1 MKQKFLTAIIALA
14 VMVGTGVSAPL
25 HQVAHAQTFSDVPST
40 NPYYSSIEA
49 LVASG
54 VLQGY
59 PDGTFKPNQPVN
71 RAEAIKMVLTGI
83 GDKPS
88 NGLYNTGFT
97 DVPLDVWYAGY
108 VFEGALKGIIHGN
121 PDGTFAGSRTVN
133 KAEFLKMT
141 EQAFQVDLSP
151 YQNITGNIAADVP
164 AGTWFTPYV
173 GYAKAV
179 GLIYATVEDTLSPE
193 KLLTR
198 GECAQI
204 LHKMMYVKQGGYV
217 QERLSMAE
225 ASIIDALLKV
235 YRNDIDG
242 AVAQAG
248 IALER
253 SEEALNIN
261 PESETV
267 QATHLLAEAFQKLF
281 QAYKA
286 GTLQSYAHVVLYVN
300 EAKSLA
306 DQAVEVSSSAQ
317 YFATQVHEHGDSL
330 LSQVKL

>member
-1 MKQKFLTAIIALA
+1 MKQKLSTAIAAL
-14 VMVGTGVSAPL
+14 VVVVGVAISAPA
-25 HQVAHAQTFSDVPST
+25 HVVHAQTFSDVPST

-49 LVASG
+49 LVASE
-54 VLQGY
+54 VLEGY
-59 PDGTFKPNQPVN
+59 PDGTFKPNQVVN

-83 GDKPS
+83 GVKPS

-108 VFEGALKGIIHGN
+108 VFEGSLKGIIHGN
-121 PDGTFAGSRTVN
+121 PDGTFAGARTVN

-141 EQAFQVDLSP
+141 EQAFKIDLSG
-151 YQNITGNIAADVP
+151 YQNLSQNIAVDVP
-164 AGTWFTPYV
+164 GNTWFTPYLA
-173 GYAKAV
+173 YAKAT
-179 GLIYATVEDTLSPE
+179 GLVYATIEDKLSPE

-204 LHKMMYVKQGGYV
+204 LHKMMYIKQGGYV

-225 ASIIDALLKV
+225 ASIVDALMRV

-242 AVAQAG
+242 AIAQAN

-253 SEEALNIN
+253 SQEAININ
-261 PESETV
+261 PDSSAVKATNLLS
-267 QATHLLAEAFQKLF
+267 QAFLKLF

-286 GTLQSYAHVVLYVN
+286 GTLESYAHVVLYVN
-300 EAKSLA
+300 EAKALA
-306 DQAVEVSSSAQ
+306 DQAVEISSSAQ
-317 YFATQVHEHGDSL
+317 YFATQIHEHGDNL
-330 LSQVKL
+330 LVQVEN